1 MTPKDKAEELVV
13 KYIQYTP
20 VQFEFEYAKK
30 CALICCD
37 EILNSKQAAYSFHIE
52 KGQFFIDYWND
63 VKQEI
68 EKL

>member
-37 EILNSKQAAYSFHIE
+37 EVLGHMGADRGYAFWSL
-52 KGQFFIDYWND
+52 
-63 VKQEI
+63 VKEEI